1 VIGEDYLL
9 TNRFYRRDPASSPD
23 LPDDVRQAIGSVHTS
38 FLAAGFDAI
47 NERYGDLEGYFR
59 DGLGL
64 GARERSE
71 LKKRYL
77 QS

>member
-1 VIGEDYLL
+1 MRSDRPSARS
-9 TNRFYRRDPASSPD
+9 TRHFWRPAFE
-23 LPDDVRQAIGSVHTS
+23 AIS
-38 FLAAGFDAI
+38 
-47 NERYGDLEGYFR
+47 ERYGDLEGYFR

-64 GARERSE
+64 GTRERSE